1 MKKRFYLAAFAAMA
15 LMSCNEKTVNVQ
27 EMPEQ
32 AGTVELKVKV
42 PAASTRLTGEAADED
57 KISNLQVFVFNESD
71 ALEAYGN
78 EDAESLSL
86 TCVPGKKQV
95 VALVN
100 APSLSDI
107 SKLSDLQAEVSYL
120 SDNEAGAL
128 VMASDLLDKELLA
141 EGDNTMA
148 IQVTRLAAKVILGSV
163 TNAMAL
169 ESDQSKEFVINAVY
183 LINVA
188 DDARYI
194 ADHDPASW
202 YNKMKY
208 QEDNCLD
215 FLYDVVGQDLPY
227 EEEYSAQHYFYC
239 YPNPTEDDVQ
249 GGTDWSPRLTRLVVE
264 AELGGVLCYYPL
276 TLPIVERNTEYII
289 NLTVTRIGS
298 SNPDIPV
305 TTGEALFT
313 VTVKD
318 WEDGGERNETI

>member
-128 VMASDLLDKELLA
+128 VMASEPFLHCCFRSGALPNSLCWIW
-141 EGDNTMA
+141 G
-148 IQVTRLAAKVILGSV
+148 RLFLCSPY
-163 TNAMAL
+163 TNF
-169 ESDQSKEFVINAVY
+169 SCRGKAV
-183 LINVA
+183 
-188 DDARYI
+188 
-194 ADHDPASW
+194 
-202 YNKMKY
+202 
-208 QEDNCLD
+208 
-215 FLYDVVGQDLPY
+215 
-227 EEEYSAQHYFYC
+227 
-239 YPNPTEDDVQ
+239 
-249 GGTDWSPRLTRLVVE
+249 
-264 AELGGVLCYYPL
+264 
-276 TLPIVERNTEYII
+276 
-289 NLTVTRIGS
+289 
-298 SNPDIPV
+298 
-305 TTGEALFT
+305 
-313 VTVKD
+313 
-318 WEDGGERNETI
+318 

>member
-1 MKKRFYLAAFAAMA
+1 MA

-107 SKLSDLQAEVSYL
+107 SKLSDLQAEISYL

-128 VMASDLLDKELLA
+128 VMASDVLDKELLA
-141 EGDNTMA
+141 EGDLHGEVR
-148 IQVTRLAAKVILGSV
+148 IFHVLRQLRRPG
-163 TNAMAL
+163 
-169 ESDQSKEFVINAVY
+169 
-183 LINVA
+183 
-188 DDARYI
+188 
-194 ADHDPASW
+194 
-202 YNKMKY
+202 
-208 QEDNCLD
+208 
-215 FLYDVVGQDLPY
+215 VGD
-227 EEEYSAQHYFYC
+227 
-239 YPNPTEDDVQ
+239 
-249 GGTDWSPRLTRLVVE
+249 
-264 AELGGVLCYYPL
+264 AELVRAVIDVLEYLHHLHTGVL
-276 TLPIVERNTEYII
+276 LPT
-289 NLTVTRIGS
+289 
-298 SNPDIPV
+298 
-305 TTGEALFT
+305 
-313 VTVKD
+313 KD
-318 WEDGGERNETI
+318 GERE